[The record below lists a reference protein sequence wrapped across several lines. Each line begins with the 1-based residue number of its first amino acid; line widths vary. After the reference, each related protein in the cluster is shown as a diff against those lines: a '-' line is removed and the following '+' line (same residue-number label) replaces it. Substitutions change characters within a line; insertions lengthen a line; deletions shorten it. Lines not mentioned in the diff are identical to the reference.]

1 MENMQWVLIIAVGAA
16 VIAVA
21 VWFGA
26 KRRKELVAWAS
37 GKGLA
42 FRPGRDR
49 GFDERYRA
57 FGCLCRGYS
66 RCAFNIAEGD
76 WNERRVT
83 AFDYRYVTGSGK
95 NRQTHHFSA
104 IILRSNVPLKPLRI
118 RSENVFDRVTEFFGL
133 DDIDFESAEFSR
145 EFHVKAADKRWAYDV
160 LHQRTMEFLLSMPR
174 FSIEFDDRHVI
185 AWRNRRFNVETFESA
200 IAVVE
205 GVLDRL
211 PEYVVHQQEGGRG
224 SK

>member
-1 MENMQWVLIIAVGAA
+1 MQWVLVIVVGAA
-16 VIAVA
+16 VIGIAA
-21 VWFGA
+21 WFSA
-26 KRRKELVAWAS
+26 KRRKELAAWAS

-42 FRPGRDR
+42 FHPGRDH

-57 FGCLCRGYS
+57 FGCLRRGYS
-66 RCAFNIAEGD
+66 RCAYNIAEGD
-76 WNERRVT
+76 WNGRRLT
-83 AFDYRYVTGSGK
+83 AFDYRFVTGSGK
-95 NRQTHHFSA
+95 NRQTHRFSA
-104 IILRSNVPLKPLRI
+104 IVLRSDVRLKPLRI
-118 RSENVFDRVTEFFGL
+118 RPENIFDRVTEFFGL

-145 EFHVKAADKRWAYDV
+145 EFHVKSSDKRWAYDV

-174 FSIEFDDRHVI
+174 FSIELDGRHVI

-211 PEYVVHQQEGGRG
+211 PEYVVHEQEGGRG

>member
-1 MENMQWVLIIAVGAA
+1 MSGAYVFVAIAMVGL
-16 VIAVA
+16 VSLGI
-21 VWFGA
+21 WRSA
-26 KRRKELVAWAS
+26 KRRKELAAWTS
-37 GKGLA
+37 EKGLT
-42 FRPGRDR
+42 FRPERDN

-57 FGCLCRGYS
+57 FGCLRRGHGRY
-66 RCAFNIAEGD
+66 AYHIAEGD
-76 WNERRVT
+76 WNGRRVT

-95 NRQTHHFSA
+95 NRRTHHFSA
-104 IILRSNVPLKPLRI
+104 IILQSDVALKSLRI

-145 EFHVKAADKRWAYDV
+145 EFHVKSSDKRWTYDV

-200 IAVVE
+200 IAVAE
-205 GVLDRL
+205 GILNRL
-211 PEYVVHQQEGGRG
+211 PEYVVRQQGGGKG
-224 SK
+224 SG

>member
-1 MENMQWVLIIAVGAA
+1 MSGLYVVAILVIGSLIVFGI
-16 VIAVA
+16 
-21 VWFGA
+21 WRGA
-26 KRRKELVAWAS
+26 KRRKELAAWAS
-37 GKGLA
+37 GKGLY
-42 FRPGRDR
+42 FRPERDG
-49 GFDERYRA
+49 GFDERYPD
-57 FGCLCRGYS
+57 FGCLRRGHS
-66 RCAFNIAEGD
+66 RYASNIAEGD
-76 WNERRVT
+76 LNGRRVT

-104 IILRSNVPLKPLRI
+104 VVLRSNVALKPLRI

-145 EFHVKAADKRWAYDV
+145 EFHVKSSDKRWAYDV

-174 FSIEFDDRHVI
+174 FSLEFDTRHAI

-205 GVLDRL
+205 GILDRM
-211 PEYVVHQQEGGRG
+211 PEYVIRQQGGRTE
-224 SK
+224 

>member
-1 MENMQWVLIIAVGAA
+1 MQWALIIVVGAA
-16 VIAVA
+16 VIAIA
-21 VWFGA
+21 AWFSA
-26 KRRKELVAWAS
+26 KRRKELASWAS
-37 GKGLA
+37 GNGLA
-42 FRPGRDR
+42 FRPRRDN

-57 FGCLCRGYS
+57 FGCLRRGYS
-66 RCAFNIAEGD
+66 RCAYNIAEGD
-76 WNERRVT
+76 WNGRQVT

-104 IILRSNVPLKPLRI
+104 VVLRSNVALKALRI
-118 RSENVFDRVTEFFGL
+118 RSENIFDRVTEFFGL

-145 EFHVKAADKRWAYDV
+145 EFHVKSPDKRWAYDV

-185 AWRNRRFNVETFESA
+185 AWRNRRFNVETFESV

-211 PEYVVHQQEGGRG
+211 PGYVVRQQEGGRG
-224 SK
+224 SE